1 MRQVR
6 REVLW
11 HFPSCAH
18 ISERVELAVDV
29 YAHNVEVVTALG
41 IGNATQQ
48 RHHERTAGRQFVGGV
63 GDAAVVNTTSKD
75 LVLEEVPVFFRD
87 VADGDE
93 LFVLNVGG
101 RHSGRVPTCPV
112 QCTVEDVPPTVMV
125 AQLTAGV

>member
-1 MRQVR
+1 MGQVR
-6 REVLW
+6 CKILR
-11 HFPSCAH
+11 HNPASAH
-18 ISERVELAVDV
+18 VRKGVKLTVHMHTDD
-29 YAHNVEVVTALG
+29 VEVVTALG

-75 LVLEEVPVFFRD
+75 LVLEEVPVFFCD

>member
-1 MRQVR
+1 MATGFDGCHWRQHDTLGQVR
-6 REVLW
+6 CKILR
-11 HFPSCAH
+11 HNPASAH
-18 ISERVELAVDV
+18 VRKGVKLTVHMHTDD
-29 YAHNVEVVTALG
+29 VEVVTALG

-93 LFVLNVGG
+93 LFVQQDRPSAVH
-101 RHSGRVPTCPV
+101 R
-112 QCTVEDVPPTVMV
+112 
-125 AQLTAGV
+125 